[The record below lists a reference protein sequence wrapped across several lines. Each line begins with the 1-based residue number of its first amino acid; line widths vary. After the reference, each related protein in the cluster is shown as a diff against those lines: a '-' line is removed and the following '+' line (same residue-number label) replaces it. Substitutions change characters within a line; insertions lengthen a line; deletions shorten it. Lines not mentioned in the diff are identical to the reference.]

1 MIGPQYLGDGVYAT
15 AEEDGS
21 IMLTTG
27 HHEQLEAGDVIFLE
41 PRVLASL
48 DQYRKRAREEQ

>member
-21 IMLTTG
+21 LVLTTG
-27 HHEQLEAGDVIFLE
+27 THVYQEAGNIIILE
-41 PRVLASL
+41 PEVLTFL
-48 DQYRKRAREEQ
+48 DQYRKRAREEK

>member
-27 HHEQLEAGDVIFLE
+27 HHEQLEAGNVIFLE
-41 PRVLASL
+41 PEVLTFL
-48 DQYRKRAREEQ
+48 DQYRKRARTEQ